1 MSAPSSA
8 DAAFFAAI
16 RETLFSGRL
25 SQAQVDGVTRIA
37 RAARA
42 CGCEPAQGAYILAT
56 AHWETGRRMQPVR
69 EGFAKTDEA
78 AIAAVTRLHREGRI
92 SRNYALPD
100 PETGQSYFGR
110 GDVQLTH
117 RFNYADWSARLGLD
131 LVNDPG
137 LALDPA
143 ISARILVEGS
153 MRGTFTGRA
162 LPSYVSGEKRDFT
175 GARRVIN
182 GRDKAA
188 EIAALAERYLAAIGA
203 GMTAAAPAAPP
214 VAPPAVSPPPAP
226 RPEPRA
232 EADLIRLETRLAA
245 LEADLAA
252 ARAWRERVKAAV
264 AA

>member
-1 MSAPSSA
+1 MSA

-37 RAARA
+37 RAARDY
-42 CGCEPAQGAYILAT
+42 GCEPAQGAYILAT

-162 LPSYVSGEKRDFT
+162 LPSYVSGAKRDFT

-182 GRDKAA
+182 GTDKAT
-188 EIAALAERYLAAIGA
+188 EIAALAERYLAAIEA
-203 GMTAAAPAAPP
+203 GMAAARAADIGNPISP
-214 VAPPAVSPPPAP
+214 LAPPAAPPPAP